1 MLRHPNS
8 TFTISKDFSKFNP
21 LLNTKAAEK
30 VSICKTLCGEIASW
44 PMERHTELSFTQEDK
59 CEVS

>member
-1 MLRHPNS
+1 M
-8 TFTISKDFSKFNP
+8 ISKDFSKFSP

-44 PMERHTELSFTQEDK
+44 PMERHTESSFTQEGK